1 MRNDEKLQFHLL
13 DGNGRPCGVFDY
25 AIQEFIKEKHKLFIL
40 AGTPYFYENGAYK
53 IDKSGTRLK
62 ATDISLFERRINYRG
77 RRYCCPFFIRQWK
90 EGI

>member
-62 ATDISLFERRINYRG
+62 TLIKG
-77 RRYCCPFFIRQWK
+77 
-90 EGI
+90 